1 MLANNPPT
9 LLIASPDS
17 TLLTAIEQALLAS
30 GARVEVVL
38 TAAAALASMTA
49 PRPPSLA
56 LLDVSLSGPEPSAE
70 RPLEPAAELGQLLAA
85 VRAQVSSKQLP
96 IIVITSA
103 VSEEWTKRL
112 AEGVIDDLV
121 PHSVAAPFWQIRVDQ
136 ALRNRRRTRELET
149 LREGALLNAQMGRL
163 TGVYNRESVLANSP
177 TNSSQVNAGGA

>member
-1 MLANNPPT
+1 
-9 LLIASPDS
+9 
-17 TLLTAIEQALLAS
+17 
-30 GARVEVVL
+30 VEH
-38 TAAAALASMTA
+38 
-49 PRPPSLA
+49 
-56 LLDVSLSGPEPSAE
+56 
-70 RPLEPAAELGQLLAA
+70 PLEPAAELGQLLAA

-136 ALRNRRRTRELET
+136 VLRNRRRTRELET